1 MKLTELT
8 TTVLK
13 QVNIEF
19 KLYAIGHNL
28 KRIYNEKNRKKQ
40 LKFSKNKNQ
49 LNFVSLPHF
58 NFLMEIKGI
67 KFNSNIFILKIS
79 LTYI

>member
-1 MKLTELT
+1 MK
-8 TTVLK
+8 
-13 QVNIEF
+13 
-19 KLYAIGHNL
+19 
-28 KRIYNEKNRKKQ
+28 KNRKKQ

-49 LNFVSLPHF
+49 LNFVSLPQF